1 MGKFLRSVLIGVG
14 IGLLIAPKRGTEM
27 RQTLMDRFQQ
37 VRGSFT
43 GNSNTALSDRSSETA
58 QGLKSIAETAEPHTR
73 MSVPP
78 ITADYT
84 PAYPEYV
91 NPNSETGSN
100 T

>member
-14 IGLLIAPKRGTEM
+14 VGLLIAPKRGTEM

-37 VRGSFT
+37 LRGSFA
-43 GNSNTALSDRSSETA
+43 GNSSTAVSGRSSETA
-58 QGLKSIAETAEPHTR
+58 QGLKSVAETAEPDTQ
-73 MSVPP
+73 MYVPP
-78 ITADYT
+78 SVTDYK

-100 T
+100 A